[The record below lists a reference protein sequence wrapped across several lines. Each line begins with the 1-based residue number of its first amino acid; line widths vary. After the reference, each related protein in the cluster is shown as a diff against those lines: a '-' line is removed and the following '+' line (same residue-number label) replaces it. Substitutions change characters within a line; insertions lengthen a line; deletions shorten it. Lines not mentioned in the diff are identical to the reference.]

1 MWLSDPGCAEIVE
14 AVWSNTHNYDPA
26 VEVMRKIA
34 KSGKELHKW
43 NREHFGN
50 VRKELEKKRVALK
63 KAEEVAMRKGVNFKV
78 RMLKQEIT
86 NLMVKENRMWLQ
98 RAKVLWASNG
108 DKNSKF
114 FHCHATQRKRKNSIL
129 KIRDTSSQW
138 RTNPNEV
145 NHCMVDYFQTLF
157 TSTKNLNPHEVVNSI
172 NTIISED
179 MRS

>member
-1 MWLSDPGCAEIVE
+1 
-14 AVWSNTHNYDPA
+14 
-26 VEVMRKIA
+26 MRKIA
-34 KSGKELHKW
+34 KSGKELHRW
-43 NREHFGN
+43 NKEHFGN

-86 NLMVKENRMWLQ
+86 DLMVKENRMWLQ

-114 FHCHATQRKRKNSIL
+114 FHCHATKRKRKNSIL